1 MRHTI
6 YTTVFLNGYG
16 YIFFTIV
23 KTNTTFKSEWEHT
36 DKKSSLCVC
45 VWERER
51 EREKRLRNFYE
62 NPATIHKLK
71 WK

>member
-36 DKKSSLCVC
+36 DKKSSWC
-45 VWERER
+45 VWERQ
-51 EREKRLRNFYE
+51 REKTEKFL
-62 NPATIHKLK
+62 
-71 WK
+71 WKSCNNSQTEMEINLWC